1 MVTRQMKNAARCGL
15 SYPILMLYGLLQA
28 RRQPWASRAILCPF
42 LKGRHCQACQ
52 NSERLDNDRRSAQSS
67 SCLWRLQTK
76 TTMTHCQHHRLGTS
90 GVLPSEE
97 PAVHETGESANKC
110 VCNSTM
116 VEGRFAGD
124 KLRVSSRRTGL
135 DHSQA
140 PPSAAEEGEWSGP
153 GT

>member
-1 MVTRQMKNAARCGL
+1 MPFFERPALSGMSEFGAARQR
-15 SYPILMLYGLLQA
+15 QA
-28 RRQPWASRAILCPF
+28 LCSVEQLPLASP
-42 LKGRHCQACQ
+42 
-52 NSERLDNDRRSAQSS
+52 N
-67 SCLWRLQTK
+67 K